1 MELIKESYQRLFP
14 NKEFLYQTTLEYNRR
29 LSPFNANIT
38 LHKNKI
44 KINMNLEWKS
54 IDEEIKI
61 GLIQH
66 LLLRILKKKANTTNI
81 DIYTNFT
88 KNIHIL
94 TPKNKID
101 PHLEQSFNRVNNQ
114 FFQNALE
121 KPNLIWGKN
130 SKRKL
135 ACYNF
140 HNDTIS
146 VSTIF
151 KENDTTVLDYIM
163 YHEMLHKHLKFK
175 QNNSRHAYH
184 TKEFKEAE
192 RLYPHYKEIEK
203 QINTII
209 RSTKIK
215 EALSLK
221 KQKNN
226 LMPKKTKKPFNLL
239 RFFK

>member
-1 MELIKESYQRLFP
+1 
-14 NKEFLYQTTLEYNRR
+14 
-29 LSPFNANIT
+29 
-38 LHKNKI
+38 
-44 KINMNLEWKS
+44 MNLEWKS

-66 LLLRILKKKANTTNI
+66 LLLRIFKKKANTTNI

-94 TPKNKID
+94 TPKTKID
-101 PHLEQSFNRVNNQ
+101 PHLEESFNKVNNL
-114 FFQNALE
+114 FFQNNLE
-121 KPNLIWGKN
+121 KPNLIWGRN

-151 KENDTTVLDYIM
+151 QNQDTNVLNYIM
-163 YHEMLHKHLKFK
+163 YHEMLHKHFKFK
-175 QNNSRHAYH
+175 QNNSRHSYH
-184 TKEFKEAE
+184 TKEFRQAE
-192 RLYPHYKEIEK
+192 KLYPEYKKIEK
-203 QINTII
+203 QINSII

-221 KQKNN
+221 KEKNI
-226 LMPKKTKKPFNLL
+226 LMPKKKKKPFNLL